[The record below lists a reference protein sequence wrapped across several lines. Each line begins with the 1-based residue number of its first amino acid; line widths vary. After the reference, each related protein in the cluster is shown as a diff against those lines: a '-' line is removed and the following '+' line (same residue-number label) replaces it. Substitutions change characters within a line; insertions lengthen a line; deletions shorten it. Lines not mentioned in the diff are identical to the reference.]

1 MLFDKDGNAWI
12 NTMGGLVKYDGEK
25 WTKYD
30 QYNPILNG
38 ILISDIAFDDS
49 GVLWVAS
56 DNVLYTLS
64 NNVLVRKAIF
74 SKKIYYIEKG
84 KDGSVWLALDGR
96 MAKYSTNEVRELYWE
111 GLTEKENIRD
121 IAVDSDNSV
130 WIALYDNGLRKFDGV
145 KFIDYS
151 QHLPST
157 YLTSVNIDNKGMG
170 IFTECRYYSI

>member
-1 MLFDKDGNAWI
+1 M
-12 NTMGGLVKYDGEK
+12 
-25 WTKYD
+25 
-30 QYNPILNG
+30 
-38 ILISDIAFDDS
+38 
-49 GVLWVAS
+49 
-56 DNVLYTLS
+56 LYTLS

-151 QHLPST
+151 QHLQVPI
-157 YLTSVNIDNKGMG
+157 LHL
-170 IFTECRYYSI
+170 